1 MAKEKPKSNNDE
13 PQEPENQEIPEQM
26 AMEINSGIGN
36 VRKRELNDEM
46 QESYLDYAMSVIVQR
61 ALPDVRDGLKP
72 VHRRVLFAMNNV
84 GLRSTAKYR
93 KSATV
98 VGEVLGKYHPH
109 GDTAVYDTMV
119 RMAQDF
125 SLRYPLIDGQGNF
138 GSMDGDRAAAMRYT
152 EARMAKISDELMAD
166 IDKDTVD
173 FVPNYDGSHKE
184 PVVLPSRIPN
194 LLLNGSE
201 GIAVGMATK
210 IPPHNL
216 TELIDAT
223 CHLIENN
230 DATVEDLLKYIQ
242 GPDFPTGGI
251 IYDSK
256 EISLVYSTGKGK
268 VLTRAVA
275 EIEEPD
281 GKKIKNKRII
291 INELP
296 YQVNKASLLEKIA
309 ELVKDKKIDGISDL
323 RDESDKKGV
332 RVVIELKKDAYANK
346 VLNRLYKLTP
356 MQVTFHYNLL
366 ALVDG
371 IQPRVL
377 TLKVILEEFIK
388 HRQEVVTRR
397 TKFELQKAKDRA
409 HILEGLLIALKNID
423 AVIKTIKASKTKE
436 DAHKNLMAKFKLSA
450 IQAQAILDMPLR
462 TLAGLERQKIEDEY
476 KELKK
481 LIAELEAILK
491 STKKILEIIEKELIA
506 IKEKYGDARKTKVVK
521 HGLDGFSEEDLVP
534 NEQVIVTL
542 TKGNYI
548 KRILSST
555 YKAQGRGGKGIKGME
570 TKEEDVVEHLVHTQN
585 HDNILFFTN
594 KGRVF
599 QSKVY
604 EIPMASRTAK
614 GQALVNFIQAAPDE
628 KVTSFVVIP
637 DYKLATYLVMATKQ
651 GKIKKTAIGAYEN
664 VRKSGIIAMGLDKG
678 DELKWVKVTSGNDEI
693 IMATKDSLALRFK
706 EKDARPMGRSA
717 RGVRAIRLKKGDEVV
732 GMDVATQGGELLVI
746 MENGYGKRTELDQFT
761 THHRGGVGIK
771 AGVVTA
777 KTGSCVDVRVIH
789 EATADLLAIS
799 ENGVIIRVSLASIS
813 KIGRAT
819 QGVRIMKLNE
829 KDKVSSVTMVDE
841 ESEIEELGAE
851 EEKKE

>member
-1 MAKEKPKSNNDE
+1 
-13 PQEPENQEIPEQM
+13 
-26 AMEINSGIGN
+26 MEINSGIGN

-72 VHRRVLFAMNNV
+72 VHRRILFAMNNV

-125 SLRYPLIDGQGNF
+125 SLRYMLIDGQGNF
-138 GSMDGDRAAAMRYT
+138 GSMDGDRPAAMRYT
-152 EARMAKISDELMAD
+152 EARMAKISDEILAD

-223 CHLIENN
+223 CHLIENKE
-230 DATVEDLLKYIQ
+230 ATVEDLLKYIQ

-291 INELP
+291 ISQMP
-296 YQVNKASLLEKIA
+296 YQVNKANLLEKIA
-309 ELVKDKKIDGISDL
+309 DLVKDKKIDGISDL

-346 VLNRLYKLTP
+346 VLNRLYKLTR

-377 TLKVILEEFIK
+377 TLKVILE
-388 HRQEVVTRR
+388 
-397 TKFELQKAKDRA
+397 
-409 HILEGLLIALKNID
+409 
-423 AVIKTIKASKTKE
+423 
-436 DAHKNLMAKFKLSA
+436 
-450 IQAQAILDMPLR
+450 
-462 TLAGLERQKIEDEY
+462 
-476 KELKK
+476 
-481 LIAELEAILK
+481 
-491 STKKILEIIEKELIA
+491 
-506 IKEKYGDARKTKVVK
+506 
-521 HGLDGFSEEDLVP
+521 
-534 NEQVIVTL
+534 
-542 TKGNYI
+542 
-548 KRILSST
+548 
-555 YKAQGRGGKGIKGME
+555 
-570 TKEEDVVEHLVHTQN
+570 
-585 HDNILFFTN
+585 
-594 KGRVF
+594 
-599 QSKVY
+599 
-604 EIPMASRTAK
+604 
-614 GQALVNFIQAAPDE
+614 
-628 KVTSFVVIP
+628 
-637 DYKLATYLVMATKQ
+637 
-651 GKIKKTAIGAYEN
+651 
-664 VRKSGIIAMGLDKG
+664 
-678 DELKWVKVTSGNDEI
+678 
-693 IMATKDSLALRFK
+693 
-706 EKDARPMGRSA
+706 
-717 RGVRAIRLKKGDEVV
+717 
-732 GMDVATQGGELLVI
+732 
-746 MENGYGKRTELDQFT
+746 
-761 THHRGGVGIK
+761 
-771 AGVVTA
+771 
-777 KTGSCVDVRVIH
+777 
-789 EATADLLAIS
+789 
-799 ENGVIIRVSLASIS
+799 
-813 KIGRAT
+813 
-819 QGVRIMKLNE
+819 
-829 KDKVSSVTMVDE
+829 
-841 ESEIEELGAE
+841 
-851 EEKKE
+851 